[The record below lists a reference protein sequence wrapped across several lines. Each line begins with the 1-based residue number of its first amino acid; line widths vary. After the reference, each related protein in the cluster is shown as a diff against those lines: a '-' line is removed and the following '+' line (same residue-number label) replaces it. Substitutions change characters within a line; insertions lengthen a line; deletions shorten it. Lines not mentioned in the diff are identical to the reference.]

1 MKTKEFLFALSD
13 GLRFYTLTALQFF
26 LCITILP
33 ALLVVIVIL
42 WIDQIKND

>member
-1 MKTKEFLFALSD
+1 MKTKEFLCALSD
-13 GLRFYTLTALQFF
+13 NMRFYALTALQVI

-33 ALLVVIVIL
+33 SLAVVVAIL

>member
-1 MKTKEFLFALSD
+1 MKAKEFLCALSNR
-13 GLRFYTLTALQFF
+13 LRFYALTSLQVF

-42 WIDQIKND
+42 WIDELND